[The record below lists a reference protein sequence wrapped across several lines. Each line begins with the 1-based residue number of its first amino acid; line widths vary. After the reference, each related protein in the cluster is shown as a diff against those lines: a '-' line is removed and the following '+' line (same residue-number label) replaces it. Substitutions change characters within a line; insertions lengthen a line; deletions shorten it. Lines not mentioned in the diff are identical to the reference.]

1 MRRPRQACL
10 CGEHLLN
17 NCRFIWRAEW
27 KQILSKPIFERWWI
41 LKGSLYFCWHL
52 QNKQHVE
59 ICQQQYIWMNI
70 WCQRIIKKTFF
81 YPMFCVIRPL
91 LLLSFLSHVIP
102 QPMGPAPSWHPGG
115 SDSPASLWD
124 KGGEKEGW
132 EGRKEER
139 MNQNT
144 IKMTMWPFWE
154 LRGRWL
160 EAMSRT
166 Q

>member
-1 MRRPRQACL
+1 
-10 CGEHLLN
+10 
-17 NCRFIWRAEW
+17 
-27 KQILSKPIFERWWI
+27 
-41 LKGSLYFCWHL
+41 
-52 QNKQHVE
+52 
-59 ICQQQYIWMNI
+59 MNDV
-70 WCQRIIKKTFF
+70 T
-81 YPMFCVIRPL
+81 FCVFRPL

-102 QPMGPAPSWHPGG
+102 QLMGPAPSWHPGG

-160 EAMSRT
+160 EAMSHRQQRERDAERDEEAKSGWDLLSHDKERSHCSLCWQQNKMPCNLVIEMYILYNPMATKT
-166 Q
+166 QQYRVCY